1 MIFDSQSSQDL
12 EFDIIKLFLH
22 DNCYGPTARLRV
34 AELEPHAD
42 RRVIEPQLLRTKE
55 LCDIRREALTLPA
68 LEFEELEEDLRVLKV
83 EGSTLQIH
91 AFMRIRRASELCN
104 DILSFFKNNP
114 ERFDELRKL
123 LEDVHITKALIE
135 AIDRVFDG
143 RGNVRDNASEQ
154 LEEIRKNISS
164 TRRQINRNFAKEL
177 KRLGDMGY
185 LGDTREAYVN
195 ERRVL
200 TVHSSYKRQIQGIA
214 LGSSRTGNFTFIEP
228 HINIPLNFE
237 LEMLL
242 DDERKE
248 IQRILKELSS
258 DLRKHKLLIQAYQTL
273 LCEFDFI
280 QSKARFALE
289 IDATLPQIEN
299 DPVIVLHE
307 AYHPL
312 LLLTNRKEGK
322 KTFPQSLSMDKF
334 SRMLVISGPN
344 AGGKSITL
352 KTVGLLQTMLQ
363 SGLLIPSDS
372 SSRMSFFQAILT
384 DIGDHQSIEN
394 QLSTYSYRLRRMKH
408 FLEVSNRRSLLL
420 LDEFGTGSDPELG
433 GAMAE
438 VFFEEL
444 YNRKSFGVITTHY
457 ANIKLKAAELR
468 NAINGSMLFDRE
480 SLEPLFR
487 LSIGQPGSSFTF
499 EVAEKNGI
507 PLELINAAKSRLD
520 SNKVRMDELLSSLQ
534 KEKTDLEKNRDSL
547 IIAEKAANEAKKD
560 FEKRK
565 TQFDERLKS
574 QQELIEKNNKFLNKG
589 KRMDAFIED
598 FKTKGD
604 NKKLLQEVLKYLSM
618 EKSKIEEVLK
628 AEKLKQKAAVKSGK
642 KPPKPFA
649 GQDQIKI
656 GSMVKLLK
664 GRQVGTVLEMDGKK
678 VIVAFGVFKTK
689 VELTELQFVK

>member
-1 MIFDSQSSQDL
+1 
-12 EFDIIKLFLH
+12 
-22 DNCYGPTARLRV
+22 
-34 AELEPHAD
+34 
-42 RRVIEPQLLRTKE
+42 
-55 LCDIRREALTLPA
+55 
-68 LEFEELEEDLRVLKV
+68 
-83 EGSTLQIH
+83 
-91 AFMRIRRASELCN
+91 
-104 DILSFFKNNP
+104 
-114 ERFDELRKL
+114 
-123 LEDVHITKALIE
+123 
-135 AIDRVFDG
+135 
-143 RGNVRDNASEQ
+143 
-154 LEEIRKNISS
+154 
-164 TRRQINRNFAKEL
+164 
-177 KRLGDMGY
+177 
-185 LGDTREAYVN
+185 
-195 ERRVL
+195 
-200 TVHSSYKRQIQGIA
+200 
-214 LGSSRTGNFTFIEP
+214 
-228 HINIPLNFE
+228 
-237 LEMLL
+237 
-242 DDERKE
+242 
-248 IQRILKELSS
+248 
-258 DLRKHKLLIQAYQTL
+258 
-273 LCEFDFI
+273 
-280 QSKARFALE
+280 
-289 IDATLPQIEN
+289 
-299 DPVIVLHE
+299 
-307 AYHPL
+307 
-312 LLLTNRKEGK
+312 
-322 KTFPQSLSMDKF
+322 
-334 SRMLVISGPN
+334 
-344 AGGKSITL
+344 
-352 KTVGLLQTMLQ
+352 
-363 SGLLIPSDS
+363 
-372 SSRMSFFQAILT
+372 MSFFQAILT